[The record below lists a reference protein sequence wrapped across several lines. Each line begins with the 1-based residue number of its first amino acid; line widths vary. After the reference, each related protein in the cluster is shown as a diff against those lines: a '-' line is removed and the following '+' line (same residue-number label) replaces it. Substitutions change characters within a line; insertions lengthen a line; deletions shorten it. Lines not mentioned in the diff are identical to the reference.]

1 MVRPP
6 PRFLY
11 LQVNKRCNL
20 RCGHC
25 EFWTRSD
32 DTDAWLGG
40 PALSALM
47 QEFSEMNQQGAV
59 VLCGGEPMLSLHRY
73 FDIVGNARAHG
84 LRSLSV
90 INGTRVRGMAMA
102 RRMIAEGP
110 DEISISLNSHR
121 ADLHDR
127 TRGVEG
133 AFAKAV
139 AALRLLLAAR
149 REMPD
154 SRTRIYVMGLVFD
167 ENYRELEAFYDFVLN
182 EIGADKLKLNFL
194 QPSFGQ
200 HSASDA
206 FFESHARIDPEAL
219 VAEIGRCN
227 ARFGLKLNPLWLGQV
242 AMYFRSLAGAD
253 DLGRGWGAE
262 ARTAEHICN
271 TYDRNIMIDH
281 YGMARLC
288 FAGDYR
294 GMEIKRYGDL
304 RSFWDTSH
312 DIRDSML
319 GCNRLCGISHSVRRE
334 TSTTA
339 SRAATQTVAAAGR
352 LGRLRERI
360 SQI

>member
-1 MVRPP
+1 M
-6 PRFLY
+6 
-11 LQVNKRCNL
+11 
-20 RCGHC
+20 
-25 EFWTRSD
+25 E
-32 DTDAWLGG
+32 
-40 PALSALM
+40 
-47 QEFSEMNQQGAV
+47 EFSEMNQQGAV

-73 FDIVGNARAHG
+73 FEILRQARAHG

-90 INGTRVRGMAMA
+90 INGTRIRGMAMA
-102 RRMIAEGP
+102 RRMLAEGP

-133 AFAKAV
+133 SFAKAV

-149 REMPD
+149 DEVPG

-182 EIGADKLKLNFL
+182 DVGADKLKLNFL

-200 HSASDA
+200 HDESDA

-219 VAEIGRCN
+219 VAEIARCD
-227 ARFGLKLNPLWLGQV
+227 ARFALKLNPLWLSQV
-242 AMYFRSLAGAD
+242 AMYFRSLAGAG
-253 DLGRGWGAE
+253 DLGRGWGAG
-262 ARTAEHICN
+262 ASTTEHICN

-294 GMEIKRYGDL
+294 GAKIERYGDL
-304 RSFWDTSH
+304 RRFWDTSH
-312 DIRDSML
+312 DIADAMR

-334 TSTTA
+334 TSTVA
-339 SRAATQTVAAAGR
+339 SRAATQVIEPPGR
-352 LGRLRERI
+352 LARLRERI
-360 SQI
+360 SQF